1 MNFSRRT
8 LSLMAIDL
16 LSFIC
21 SGLLSLFMIRT
32 TVAITSVMY
41 ALIIF
46 TAVLNVAGMWV
57 FGTYRTIWRYATL
70 VEFSKCFA
78 GIVVGTA
85 VSVIISL
92 ALTSFE
98 DIFYYLLF
106 FISICAVTATRTV
119 YRYFIVVNSHENM
132 DNRKRAMIVGGGD
145 TGRRIIQEMS
155 DPQCQYKAVVIADD
169 DPSKLFRE
177 VLGVKVAGR
186 TEDIPQMVKEYNIE
200 RIIVAMPSCTK
211 EEQKKVVN
219 ICSKTNCKVKVLPY
233 LHELTIESS
242 LLKQT
247 REINIADLLGRDE
260 IHFDEM
266 RNFRLIEGNV
276 CMVTGGGGSIGSEL
290 SRQIAKNNPKKLI
303 IVDIY
308 ENNAYDIQQEL
319 KRKYGE
325 RLHLEVRIASV
336 RDKHKMEAL
345 FEEFKPD
352 LVFHAAAH
360 KHVPLMEDSPGE
372 AIKNNVFGTL
382 NTARLAHKYGVKKFV
397 LVSTDKA
404 VNPTN
409 VMGATKRCCEM
420 IIEYMAQTTKGTE
433 FVAVRFGNVLG
444 SNGSVIPLFKKQI
457 EEGKAVTVTHPDII
471 RYFMTIPEAVS
482 LILQAASFAHGGE
495 IFVLDMGKPVKITTL
510 AENLIRLM
518 GYEPYVDIKI
528 EFTGLRPGE
537 KLFEELLMD
546 EEGLKKTDNDKIFI
560 GKQIEI
566 DVNEFLNKLDKL
578 KAAAMTD
585 VSEKAV
591 EELHDVVPT
600 FKRANA

>member
-78 GIVVGTA
+78 GIVAGTA

-92 ALTSFE
+92 ALNSFE

-276 CMVTGGGGSIGSEL
+276 CMVTGGGG
-290 SRQIAKNNPKKLI
+290 
-303 IVDIY
+303 
-308 ENNAYDIQQEL
+308 
-319 KRKYGE
+319 
-325 RLHLEVRIASV
+325 
-336 RDKHKMEAL
+336 
-345 FEEFKPD
+345 
-352 LVFHAAAH
+352 
-360 KHVPLMEDSPGE
+360 
-372 AIKNNVFGTL
+372 
-382 NTARLAHKYGVKKFV
+382 
-397 LVSTDKA
+397 
-404 VNPTN
+404 
-409 VMGATKRCCEM
+409 
-420 IIEYMAQTTKGTE
+420 
-433 FVAVRFGNVLG
+433 
-444 SNGSVIPLFKKQI
+444 
-457 EEGKAVTVTHPDII
+457 
-471 RYFMTIPEAVS
+471 
-482 LILQAASFAHGGE
+482 
-495 IFVLDMGKPVKITTL
+495 
-510 AENLIRLM
+510 
-518 GYEPYVDIKI
+518 
-528 EFTGLRPGE
+528 
-537 KLFEELLMD
+537 
-546 EEGLKKTDNDKIFI
+546 
-560 GKQIEI
+560 
-566 DVNEFLNKLDKL
+566 
-578 KAAAMTD
+578 
-585 VSEKAV
+585 
-591 EELHDVVPT
+591 
-600 FKRANA
+600 